1 MLYKAPIVQ
10 VLEAEGGMYLNINQH
25 LISSRH
31 DKRFFLYFIAITKN
45 LYNVLMLKFC
55 EVIELILELLKVKV
69 DVTKLQFFHSNIITV
84 FSYSLPN
91 ICCQYSSVQVD
102 NFHCVLLIIY
112 YISKK

>member
-1 MLYKAPIVQ
+1 MLFKAPIVQ

-55 EVIELILELLKVKV
+55 EVIELIFELR
-69 DVTKLQFFHSNIITV
+69 
-84 FSYSLPN
+84 
-91 ICCQYSSVQVD
+91 
-102 NFHCVLLIIY
+102 
-112 YISKK
+112 